1 MKRKGFTLIEL
12 LVVIAIIGILAAI
25 LLPALARARE
35 AARRASCQ
43 NNLKQWGLTLK
54 MYSNEANGKFPTIQA
69 GVYPQYEGGVNS
81 GFDLGPNLFAMYPEY
96 LTDPNLLFCPSDPQ
110 LSEQKKNIMNDQ
122 GTAPCLNVARQKN
135 RCASAVDGSYGYVGW
150 TFDQYKYTQPGVDL
164 TALTAIMSQFDSSDP
179 TVIPDDMTAGGL
191 PQLVRALE
199 NLVSADLVSAIMSDD
214 AAKFAAAIDS
224 DISVEPG
231 IGNGGGTTVYRLREG
246 IERFLITDI
255 NNPAA
260 SAQAQSALPVMFDLV
275 AIDPKAFNHIPGGS
289 NILYMDGH
297 VSFVK
302 YAERGNDI
310 CNRLLANTL
319 GVLAV
324 VL

>member
-1 MKRKGFTLIEL
+1 
-12 LVVIAIIGILAAI
+12 
-25 LLPALARARE
+25 
-35 AARRASCQ
+35 
-43 NNLKQWGLTLK
+43 
-54 MYSNEANGKFPTIQA
+54 
-69 GVYPQYEGGVNS
+69 
-81 GFDLGPNLFAMYPEY
+81 
-96 LTDPNLLFCPSDPQ
+96 
-110 LSEQKKNIMNDQ
+110 
-122 GTAPCLNVARQKN
+122 
-135 RCASAVDGSYGYVGW
+135 
-150 TFDQYKYTQPGVDL
+150 
-164 TALTAIMSQFDSSDP
+164 
-179 TVIPDDMTAGGL
+179 MTAGGL

-260 SAQAQSALPVMFDLV
+260 SAQAQSALPVMFDLI